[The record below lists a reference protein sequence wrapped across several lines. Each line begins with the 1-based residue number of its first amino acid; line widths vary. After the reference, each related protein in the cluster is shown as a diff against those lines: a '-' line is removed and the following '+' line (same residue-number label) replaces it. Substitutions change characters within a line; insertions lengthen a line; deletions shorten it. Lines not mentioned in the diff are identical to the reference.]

1 MACDC
6 AIARGEHPEEAC
18 FTANHVL
25 VGFGRTL
32 ERKNLVHRPHAGKLK
47 LSVSWESME
56 VPEGQPITERL
67 PRMSGIPGTCSGSA
81 AAPRMINLQ
90 LSNLHLASPLTC

>member
-1 MACDC
+1 MAQDC
-6 AIARGEHPEEAC
+6 AIARGEHRAEAC
-18 FTANHVL
+18 FAVHHVL
-25 VGFGRTL
+25 VRLGRTL
-32 ERKNLVHRPHAGKLK
+32 ERKNLAHRPHAGKK

-81 AAPRMINLQ
+81 AAPRMINLP
-90 LSNLHLASPLTC
+90 LSNLHLP